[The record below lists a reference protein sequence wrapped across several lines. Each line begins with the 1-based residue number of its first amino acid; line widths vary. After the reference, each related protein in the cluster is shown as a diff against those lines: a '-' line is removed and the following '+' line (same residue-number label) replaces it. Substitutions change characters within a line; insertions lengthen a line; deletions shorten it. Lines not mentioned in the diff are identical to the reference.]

1 MINYIQHNNLK
12 ELHMIEAIQ
21 TLIKYGAKFDGD
33 DSDGL
38 NVLDH
43 AIMKNNE
50 SLVTWLLA
58 N

>member
-1 MINYIQHNNLK
+1 
-12 ELHMIEAIQ
+12 MIEAFQ